1 MLAVL
6 TPGVVLAADT
16 RDDVQVVDVAA
27 AVGVAVALTVWNTRD
42 TLFKIKSVF
51 FFFFLPRCS
60 SMFSQ
65 DFSDD
70 GQKMKNDFYLD
81 SV

>member
-51 FFFFLPRCS
+51 FFFFLPR
-60 SMFSQ
+60 
-65 DFSDD
+65 
-70 GQKMKNDFYLD
+70 
-81 SV
+81 

>member
-51 FFFFLPRCS
+51 FFFFFTPV
-60 SMFSQ
+60 Q
-65 DFSDD
+65 
-70 GQKMKNDFYLD
+70 LD
-81 SV
+81 VLTGLFG

>member
-51 FFFFLPRCS
+51 FFFFYPGEARCS
-60 SMFSQ
+60 HRTFRMTA
-65 DFSDD
+65 
-70 GQKMKNDFYLD
+70 KNEK
-81 SV
+81 

>member
-42 TLFKIKSVF
+42 TLFKIKSF
-51 FFFFLPRCS
+51 FFFFFTPV
-60 SMFSQ
+60 
-65 DFSDD
+65 
-70 GQKMKNDFYLD
+70 KLD
-81 SV
+81 VLTGLFG